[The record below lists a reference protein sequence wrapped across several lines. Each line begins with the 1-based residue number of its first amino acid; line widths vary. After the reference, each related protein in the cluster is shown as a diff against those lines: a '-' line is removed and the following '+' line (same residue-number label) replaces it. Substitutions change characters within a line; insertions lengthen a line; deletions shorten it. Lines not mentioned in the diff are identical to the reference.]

1 MYVDNVISG
10 CDQETDII
18 SYNQESRSIMNAANF
33 NLRSW
38 ASNSPQLRERAGQD
52 QTADTSTV
60 VNILGLRWHPAQ
72 DTLYLAP
79 KEMVPPSSQPT
90 SKRDVLQLAS
100 KTYDPLGFISPVT
113 VKAKLFIQELWQR
126 KLEWDEPLP
135 TELETKWN
143 DIARDIQEASKL
155 VLPRCF
161 FSQVQSKAQP
171 VYLHVFANA
180 SPKAYGATAYIS
192 TCDQPSLV
200 MSKSRVAP
208 MKKLTLPQLE
218 LMAASICTRLAHFIA
233 EALKSRF
240 PNLAIHL
247 WSDSE
252 IVLHW
257 LQGSKPLK
265 QFIANRTK
273 EIKALFPLSVWNH
286 YPTHENPADLLTRGI
301 TATQLRTSSLWQHG
315 PQWLPHV
322 EQWPSWKPSKV
333 LHLHLCDIAEDT
345 DATANN
351 TKTTTDGTTQTDP
364 AEKQPGIHNLI
375 DVSRFSTLS
384 RLLTVTAY
392 VLRFVKNLQN
402 RTTKTDGPLSVQ
414 ERQEALRK
422 WIQNSQALIYA
433 AEIAN
438 LRCNSN
444 TRLTLV
450 KQLRLFLDAD
460 GFLRC
465 GGRIHNAQLAESA
478 KFPYLLPPNYPFT
491 ALIVYETHR
500 KQLHSGVNVVV
511 TMLRQTFWITSIR
524 QYVRKLLCR
533 CVTCRKVQGTAFR
546 APDPAPL
553 PKL

>member
-1 MYVDNVISG
+1 MG
-10 CDQETDII
+10 
-18 SYNQESRSIMNAANF
+18 
-33 NLRSW
+33 
-38 ASNSPQLRERAGQD
+38 RA
-52 QTADTSTV
+52 TSHRT
-60 VNILGLRWHPAQ
+60 G
-72 DTLYLAP
+72 
-79 KEMVPPSSQPT
+79 
-90 SKRDVLQLAS
+90 
-100 KTYDPLGFISPVT
+100 
-113 VKAKLFIQELWQR
+113 
-126 KLEWDEPLP
+126 
-135 TELETKWN
+135 TKWN
-143 DIARDIQEASKL
+143 DILRDIQEASKL

-171 VYLHVFANA
+171 VYLHGFADA

-192 TCDQPSLV
+192 NGDQSSLV

-208 MKKLTLPQLE
+208 LKKLTLPQLE

-233 EALKSRF
+233 EVLKSRF

-257 LQGSKPLK
+257 LHSSKPLK
-265 QFIANRTK
+265 QFIANRSK

-286 YPTHENPADLLTRGI
+286 CPTHENPADLLTRGI
-301 TATQLRTSSLWQHG
+301 TATQLHTSSLWKHG
-315 PQWLPHV
+315 PQWLPLV

-384 RLLTVTAY
+384 RLLAVTAY

-402 RTTKTDGPLSVQ
+402 RTTKPDGPLSVQ
-414 ERQEALRK
+414 ERQEAQRK

-438 LRCNSN
+438 LRCNSS

-465 GGRIHNAQLAESA
+465 GGE
-478 KFPYLLPPNYPFT
+478 
-491 ALIVYETHR
+491 
-500 KQLHSGVNVVV
+500 
-511 TMLRQTFWITSIR
+511 
-524 QYVRKLLCR
+524 
-533 CVTCRKVQGTAFR
+533 
-546 APDPAPL
+546 DP
-553 PKL
+553 